1 MIKNENQLRELL
13 GSVEMKKCVKTLVV
27 SEWCGNGIK
36 DDLNLCGFDN
46 LESLVVKKCS
56 LRYLNSLKVS
66 DNDKLNSIEI
76 EDGEWRD
83 SPVYQPPVF
92 TTYCDPN
99 YWIPNPTLSS
109 MIIDY

>member
-76 EDGEWRD
+76 EDGERD
-83 SPVYQPPVF
+83 DEKKTVWGAFDGVKSVV
-92 TTYCDPN
+92 
-99 YWIPNPTLSS
+99 LSS
-109 MIIDY
+109 MMIYD

>member
-27 SEWCGNGIK
+27 SEWCGNEMK

-56 LRYLNSLKVS
+56 LRFLNSLKIS
-66 DNDKLNSIEI
+66 DNGKMNSIEI
-76 EDGEWRD
+76 EDGELNDKENTSTAAFGWVK
-83 SPVYQPPVF
+83 SVV
-92 TTYCDPN
+92 
-99 YWIPNPTLSS
+99 LSS
-109 MIIDY
+109 MIIDD